1 MKYLSPNKKLTGNFL
16 AGSLLAAIAMAAPQA
31 VAGEAAAERIRQLEQ
46 SLQAIQVELQRM
58 KSESAQAAQKVKSI
72 EQTATQTEQK
82 INQTEQKIN
91 SLEERKAAL
100 VDKVDPIAQRIGSD
114 ITEKTRMLHFRGG
127 FAHMMNHRNGVSIQ
141 SQVSPVGAQ
150 DQSDKQGWYVGAGI
164 DWGLTRDMWGL
175 MPRTTV
181 FAELMFEYKQF
192 GAHVLGNGAVGN
204 APSMLAG
211 GAVNPVN
218 VTVSQFTVS
227 ASPKIKFFEGSKL
240 RPWVIPAGLAIH
252 VMSPPTESI
261 TVLAPGVQFGAGVDY
276 NIWKDF
282 FVGIEGR
289 YHLTAGRTDNVNVS
303 GMTAGG
309 YVGIGF

>member
-1 MKYLSPNKKLTGNFL
+1 MKYFLQKEKLAANFIG
-16 AGSLLAAIAMAAPQA
+16 GSLLAAIAFAAPQA
-31 VAGEAAAERIRQLEQ
+31 VAGDAAAERIRQLEQ

-82 INQTEQKIN
+82 IN

-114 ITEKTRMLHFRGG
+114 ITEKNRMLHFRGG

-261 TVLAPGVQFGAGVDY
+261 TVLAPGVQFGAGLDY

>member
-1 MKYLSPNKKLTGNFL
+1 MKNLLNKVRLASRIT
-16 AGSLLAAIAMAAPQA
+16 AGSFFMVAVMAAPQA
-31 VAGEAAAERIRQLEQ
+31 SAHDVAAERIKQLEQ

-72 EQTATQTEQK
+72 EQTTS
-82 INQTEQKIN
+82 QTEQKIN
-91 SLEERKAAL
+91 SLEERKAAF
-100 VDKVDPIAQRIGSD
+100 VERTDTKTDRIGSD

-150 DQSDKQGWYVGAGI
+150 DQPDKQGWYVGAGI

-175 MPRTTV
+175 MPKTTV

-204 APSMLAG
+204 APSVLAG
-211 GAVNPVN
+211 GAVNPIN

-227 ASPKIKFFEGSKL
+227 ASPKIKFFEGSKI
-240 RPWVIPAGLAIH
+240 RPWVIPAGLAVH
-252 VMSPPTESI
+252 VMSPPSESI
-261 TVLAPGVQFGAGVDY
+261 TVLAPGVQFGAGLDY

-289 YHLTAGRTDNVNVS
+289 YHLTAGRTDNVNLS

>member
-1 MKYLSPNKKLTGNFL
+1 MKNLLNKVRLASRIT
-16 AGSLLAAIAMAAPQA
+16 AGSFFMVAAMAAPQA
-31 VAGEAAAERIRQLEQ
+31 LAHDVAAERIKQLEQ

-72 EQTATQTEQK
+72 EQTTS
-82 INQTEQKIN
+82 QTEQKIN
-91 SLEERKAAL
+91 SLEERKAAF
-100 VDKVDPIAQRIGSD
+100 VERTDMKTERIGSD

-150 DQSDKQGWYVGAGI
+150 DQPDKQGWYVGAGI

-175 MPRTTV
+175 MPKTTV

-204 APSMLAG
+204 APSVLAG
-211 GAVNPVN
+211 GAVNPIN

-227 ASPKIKFFEGSKL
+227 ASPKIKFFEGSKI
-240 RPWVIPAGLAIH
+240 RPWVIPAGLAVH
-252 VMSPPTESI
+252 VMSPPSESI

-289 YHLTAGRTDNVNVS
+289 YHLTAGRTDNVNLS